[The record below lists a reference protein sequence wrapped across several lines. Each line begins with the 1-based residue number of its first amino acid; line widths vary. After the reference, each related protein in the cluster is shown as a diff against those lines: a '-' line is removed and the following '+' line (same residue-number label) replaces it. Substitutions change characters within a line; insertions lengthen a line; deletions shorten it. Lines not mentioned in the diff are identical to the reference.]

1 MTIICSFCKNQRLA
15 DPRNGH
21 RQKFCS
27 RKACQHARRNHS
39 QRERRAKAQ
48 ANRLTDELR
57 LASVKA
63 GRPPEAAFDA
73 VITAKHPLI
82 YGLISMLIDSLDKND
97 IEAAMRRLWTRGQEI
112 LMPPVASN
120 ATARR
125 AKEPITPFQNS
136 TA

>member
-1 MTIICSFCKNQRLA
+1 MVTAKSSVQGRLA
-15 DPRNGH
+15 STPG
-21 RQKFCS
+21 
-27 RKACQHARRNHS
+27 
-39 QRERRAKAQ
+39 EIT
-48 ANRLTDELR
+48 ANASDEPKPSR